1 MLKILNKINKSKRKP
16 NKVSDSYVNEYM
28 NVEKYKRQIVNGM
41 LLQNEDIEVI
51 LKMNPNN
58 IRMILELYNKSLY
71 NYTEYVKN
79 M

>member
-28 NVEKYKRQIVNGM
+28 NLEKYKRQIVNGM